1 MKNAIL
7 MKMTSALVGGACL
20 LAATPA
26 MGMEVYLRADAFD
39 KALTDG
45 TSVYM
50 WGFALTDP
58 TFASGDATVPG
69 PALVVPAADPQDTTL
84 TIHLKNN
91 LPEDVSIVIPGQNS
105 IVLGDPVRLGSDMRR
120 AASFT
125 KVATAG
131 GGVQTYIWSAV
142 APGTYIYH
150 SGRHPALQVQMG
162 LYGMLKKDT
171 APSQAYNES
180 YNSEDVWFFSDIDLD
195 VHEAVMNGTY
205 GVTVKS
211 MIKSVPEIFLLNGDQ
226 YRVGSATL
234 TPGETKLVRMLN
246 TCYDERIPVLL
257 GSYAKLIAEDGRKY
271 PYAKLENAIRLPAMK
286 TLDAL
291 LTTSVAGGEEIVK
304 FFDRRYLSRAAVA
317 GP

>member
-1 MKNAIL
+1 
-7 MKMTSALVGGACL
+7 
-20 LAATPA
+20 
-26 MGMEVYLRADAFD
+26 
-39 KALTDG
+39 
-45 TSVYM
+45 M
-50 WGFALTDP
+50 WGFALTDA
-58 TFASGDATVPG
+58 TFATGTATVPG
-69 PALVVPAADPQDTTL
+69 PALVVPAADPLDTTL

-105 IVLGDPVRLGSDMRR
+105 IVLGDPVRLGSDIRR

-131 GGVQTYIWSAV
+131 GGVQTYSWSAI

-171 APSQAYNES
+171 AANEAYGEG
-180 YNSEDVWFFSDIDLD
+180 YASEDIWFFSDIGLD
-195 VHEAVMNGTY
+195 VHEAVNNGTY
-205 GVTVKS
+205 GTTVKS
-211 MIKSVPEIFLLNGDQ
+211 MIKSVPEIFLLNCDLYPVGN
-226 YRVGSATL
+226 RVGTVTL
-234 TPGETKLVRMLN
+234 TAGQTKLVRMLN
-246 TCYDERIPVLL
+246 TCYDERVPVLL

-271 PYAKLENAIRLPAMK
+271 PYAKTENAIRLPAMK

-291 LTTSVAGGEEIVK
+291 LTTSVAEGEVVK
-304 FFDRRYLSRAAVA
+304 FFDRRFLSRAAVA